1 MSEDAQAQAPTKA
14 STKAG
19 LPKTN
24 PVEQFVVFVSFI
36 LAFVV
41 LFDQQARAFTGQLA
55 GAVLEPVIGFGHAY
69 PVLTILLASVIMV
82 LVTSW
87 VRHYFTDYLK
97 QARNQE
103 TMKAFQKEMR
113 DARKENNLYKMKK
126 LTEMN
131 KDLMSLQAEQSS
143 SQLRPM
149 AITMLVVIPIFAWLL
164 VFVDHGMAANAATTF
179 DCPTRVNVAWEQ
191 GWCAAVNIQAVLT
204 FIPRWI
210 ALYSLFSIPIGQ
222 VVQRWLKTRDLVREL
237 AETGSA

>member
-1 MSEDAQAQAPTKA
+1 MSEETAEPEQVTKPA
-14 STKAG
+14 AAKQ
-19 LPKTN
+19 N
-24 PVEQFVVFVSFI
+24 PVEQFIVFVSFI

-41 LFDQQARAFTGQLA
+41 LIDQQARAFTGRLA
-55 GAVLEPVIGFGHAY
+55 GAVLEPLIGFGHAY
-69 PVLTILLASVIMV
+69 PVFTILLASLLMV
-82 LVTSW
+82 VTTSA

-97 QARNQE
+97 LARNQE

-113 DARKENNLYKMKK
+113 EARKENNLYKMKK

-143 SQLRPM
+143 AQLKPM
-149 AITMLVVIPIFAWLL
+149 AVTMLVVIPIFAWLL
-164 VFVDHGMAANAATTF
+164 VFIDQGQVATAVNTF
-179 DCPTRVNVAWEQ
+179 NCPTRVNVPWEQ

-222 VVQRWLKTRDLVREL
+222 VVQRVLKARDLQQEL
-237 AETGSA
+237 SEQAA